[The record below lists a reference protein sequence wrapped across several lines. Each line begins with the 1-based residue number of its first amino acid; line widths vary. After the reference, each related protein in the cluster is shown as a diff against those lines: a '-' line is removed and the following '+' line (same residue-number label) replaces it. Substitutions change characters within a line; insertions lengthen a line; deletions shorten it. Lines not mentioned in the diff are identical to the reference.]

1 MHHNFTF
8 DIRLNRQ
15 HTLAVWKTQRA
26 VCLPGRYILLMLGV
40 SSSNGSSWLCSAVW
54 GVWMPGSVSLP
65 ACSPELPASCL
76 SSLGLWDPS
85 DAWTG
90 SRTERNRKFNRSKRY
105 IHKFAYVYS
114 CYLFGGR
121 CRLCAAR
128 VSYALFIR
136 QEGGAD
142 FIHHLIYLDQ
152 HLTGLVSA
160 HTNAT
165 TGLRFSGF
173 TTLTNKTL

>member
-1 MHHNFTF
+1 MHNLSLLLSGRIMRMNFPYNLFVFFNLFPQSHDQKARMHHNFTF

-90 SRTERNRKFNRSKRY
+90 SRTERNRKFNKTKCH
-105 IHKFAYVYS
+105 IHKFAFRVY
-114 CYLFGGR
+114 
-121 CRLCAAR
+121 LC
-128 VSYALFIR
+128 VTCLV
-136 QEGGAD
+136 AD
-142 FIHHLIYLDQ
+142 VGCVL
-152 HLTGLVSA
+152 LV
-160 HTNAT
+160 
-165 TGLRFSGF
+165 FP
-173 TTLTNKTL
+173 TLSL